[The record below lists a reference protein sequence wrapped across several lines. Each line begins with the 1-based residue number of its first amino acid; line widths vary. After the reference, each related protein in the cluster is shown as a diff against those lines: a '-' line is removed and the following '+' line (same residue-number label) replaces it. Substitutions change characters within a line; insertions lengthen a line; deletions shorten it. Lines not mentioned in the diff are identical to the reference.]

1 MMQRRLLSLEY
12 QGFLLSG
19 ELYPSDIPIDHDS
32 VNGIVGN
39 EACITVPCRYWNEGP
54 TEFVVWP
61 TGEMAEDGAD
71 PDFEG
76 WLRTPRQSVDCS
88 DVNEIAFLVA
98 EVAGT
103 KTWVRIWLDVPVEP
117 AAVRIALG

>member
-1 MMQRRLLSLEY
+1 MQRRLLSLEY

-32 VNGIVGN
+32 ANGIIGN

-54 TEFVVWP
+54 TELVVWS
-61 TGEMAEDGAD
+61 TGEMTEDGTD

-76 WLRTPRQSVDCS
+76 CLETPRRSVACS
-88 DVNEIAFLVA
+88 DVNEIGFLVA
-98 EVAGT
+98 EVVGT
-103 KTWVRIWLDVPVEP
+103 KTRVRIWLDVPVEP
-117 AAVRIALG
+117 AVVRIALG